1 MITAPAPGQVR
12 GWRSWS
18 LGRWAPILLVC
29 VVAPSMAVAVF
40 FQRVASGDLA
50 AAQQLRQA
58 ERLLDRQAAALARF
72 ERRDASSTQTRA
84 QIYRLRAEA
93 DRAVADSR
101 GSHVAVHYY
110 ESIKNAQTRYR
121 IVVDDE
127 LIAPTPLTIS
137 RTHQAF
143 DELQLKLEESAG
155 SLLRHAQ
162 AEKFYA
168 EVGIVI
174 GFLLGILLGL
184 ETARWHRHRRLVEVL
199 SSQARLSAARLQAV
213 VNGSSDLIILY
224 DADQRVVW
232 CNRSDEQTLAPQTLL
247 LVGAEMSELVHPA
260 DAAPLLQWMTG
271 RCAPGPVGLVGD
283 PDQTWTGS
291 LRLRTGLSWVEHSVT
306 VVDRL
311 ADAAVES
318 FVLTGLDQSE
328 IMGALSQL
336 EHEATHDPLTGL
348 GNRHAYVR
356 GLQRAATASKRGV
369 ATTLVVLDV
378 DRFAAVNTALGEG
391 TGDDILCELAARLK
405 GRVSPSCEVFRVG
418 NDEFAVLR
426 VGPDA
431 REAGYAAETFAD
443 LGRRPFETRG
453 GPVTMSVSVGY
464 ASSEGFDSERNDLH
478 TQAALALASARK
490 GGGDRTAEFDALMRS
505 EHDRAEGLVRALRT
519 AVGCGEIGVLYQP
532 ISDAGGRVVG
542 AEALMRWESAQF
554 GTVSPDEFIPL
565 AEQSGLIA
573 GLGTFVLRRAMTDLA
588 HIRSLNPGHAPYMAV
603 NVSAYQ
609 LRSDEFVVEMLH
621 ALADTGVD
629 GTQIVLEV
637 TESAA
642 LDEDCVRSLG
652 ALHQLGVR
660 LALDDF
666 GTGYASLTMMLKAPF
681 DLIKVDRSFVS
692 DVEINSRSQ
701 EVIRAVVALAR
712 SQGIATVAE
721 GVETA
726 GQRHSLMALGCDLMQ
741 GWLFGRPGSLAAFRR
756 MLDVPAEPLRH
767 WPAQKANTPAAPA
780 ADTGS

>member
-1 MITAPAPGQVR
+1 MTTSTTPGQVR
-12 GWRSWS
+12 GWRSWT
-18 LGRWAPILLVC
+18 LGRWAPVILVC
-29 VVAPSMAVAVF
+29 LVAPGMVVAMF
-40 FQRVASGDLA
+40 FQRAASGDLA

-58 ERLLDRQAAALARF
+58 ERLLDRQGVALARF
-72 ERRDASSTQTRA
+72 EMGDVSSVQTRG

-101 GSHVAVHYY
+101 RSHVAVDHY
-110 ESIKNAQTRYR
+110 ESIKKAQAHYR

-143 DELQLKLEESAG
+143 DELRFELEESAV
-155 SLLRHAQ
+155 SLTRHAQ
-162 AEKFYA
+162 AEELYA
-168 EVGIVI
+168 EGAIVL
-174 GFLLGILLGL
+174 GFLLWILLGL
-184 ETARWHRHRRLVEVL
+184 ETARWHRHRRLVEML
-199 SSQARLSAARLQAV
+199 SNQARLSAERLQAV

-224 DADQRVVW
+224 DADQRAVW
-232 CNRSDEQTLAPQTLL
+232 RNRSGEQTLAPQTLPPRGESL
-247 LVGAEMSELVHPA
+247 RDLVHPA
-260 DAAPLLQWMTG
+260 DAAPLLQWMAGRGATG
-271 RCAPGPVGLVGD
+271 PEGLVVD
-283 PDQTWTGS
+283 PDQIWTGE

-318 FVLTGLDQSE
+318 FVLTGHDQSA
-328 IMGALSQL
+328 ITGALSQL

-356 GLQRAATASKRGV
+356 GLQRAAAAGKRGV

-378 DRFAAVNTALGEG
+378 DRFAAVNTAMGEG
-391 TGDDILCELAARLK
+391 TGDDVLCELASRLK
-405 GRVSPSCEVFRVG
+405 ARVSPSCEVFRVG

-431 REAGYAAETFAD
+431 REAGYAAETFAE
-443 LGRRPFETRG
+443 LGRRPYETRG
-453 GPVTMSVSVGY
+453 GPLTMTVSVGY
-464 ASSEGFDSERNDLH
+464 ASSVGFDNDINDLH

-490 GGGDRTAEFDALMRS
+490 AGGDRVSEFDTLMRS

-542 AEALMRWESAQF
+542 AEALLRWESAQF

-573 GLGTFVLRRAMTDLA
+573 GLGTFVLRQAMTDLA
-588 HIRSLNPGHAPYMAV
+588 HIRSLNPGHAPYMSI

-609 LRSDEFVVEMLH
+609 LRSDDFVVEMLH

-629 GTQIVLEV
+629 KTQIVLEV

-642 LDEDCVRSLG
+642 LDDDCVRSLG

-666 GTGYASLTMMLKAPF
+666 GTGYASLTMMLRAPF
-681 DLIKVDRSFVS
+681 EMLKIDRSFVV
-692 DVEINSRSQ
+692 DVEINSRSK

-721 GVETA
+721 GVETV
-726 GQRHSLMALGCDLMQ
+726 GQRDSLMTLGCDLMQ
-741 GWLFGRPGSLAAFRR
+741 GWLFGRPGSLAAFRT
-756 MLDVPAEPLRH
+756 MLDLPAQPLRQ
-767 WPAQKANTPAAPA
+767 WPAQKTHTPP
-780 ADTGS
+780 TPHLPH